1 MSHKAKHLV
10 GRVTFINHINSILM
24 VGKAVNYNAKILNEL
39 IEKVVEL
46 EEEIEKLKG
55 VQC

>member
-10 GRVTFINHINSILM
+10 GKVTFINHINSILM

-39 IEKVVEL
+39 IEKVAEL
-46 EEEIEKLKG
+46 EEEIERLKG
-55 VQC
+55 IQC